1 MSSKHIQINPILKKE
16 LMVGSR
22 NMKMSWAI
30 FGLNAFL
37 SVIAVVTM
45 YSLELNAE
53 YSGYNY
59 ANLVSLF
66 PILGIVE
73 CVILSLVIPIITSGS
88 ISGERERQ
96 TLDIMLTTPVKPF
109 PIALGKLGSALMRV
123 MMYMISSIPVL
134 SIAFILGG
142 LNWASLFGL
151 IVMMLYIGIYVG
163 SIGIFCSSAV
173 KKSVAA
179 TVLTMLISWAVTLL
193 TILLFAMLLS
203 IKTMLVVGS
212 GTYSISIVY
221 EPLILMLNPYA
232 PVVDFFLQSCSS
244 IGVYDI
250 LTDFVSAKGFPT
262 VLRFI
267 YQHWMVF
274 STVWNLLVSFGFLK
288 LAAHNIAAT
297 HNHKVKKQKSKD
309 RDKSVDESRPM

>member
-1 MSSKHIQINPILKKE
+1 MRSKHIQMNPILKKE

-30 FGLNAFL
+30 FGLNTLL
-37 SVIAVVTM
+37 SVIAVITM
-45 YSLELNAE
+45 CGLELNAE
-53 YSGYNY
+53 YSGYSY

-109 PIALGKLGSALMRV
+109 SIALGKLGSALMLV
-123 MMYMISSIPVL
+123 MMYMVSSIPVL

-142 LNWASLFGL
+142 LNWSSLFGL

-179 TVLTMLISWAVTLL
+179 TVLTMLISGAITLL
-193 TILLFAMLLS
+193 TLVLFG
-203 IKTMLVVGS
+203 MLVSLKALLAVS
-212 GTYSISIVY
+212 SSTYTVSYIY
-221 EPLILMLNPYA
+221 EPLILLLNPYA
-232 PVVDFFLQSCSS
+232 PVVDFFMQSCTSY
-244 IGVYDI
+244 GVYDL

-262 VLRFI
+262 VIRLI
-267 YQHWMVF
+267 YQHWTL
-274 STVWNLLVSFGFLK
+274 SSLILNLLISFGFLR
-288 LAAHNIAAT
+288 LAAGNISVT
-297 HNHKVKKQKSKD
+297 HNRRVKKTKG
-309 RDKSVDESRPM
+309 

>member
-1 MSSKHIQINPILKKE
+1 MRSKHIQINPILKKE

-37 SVIAVVTM
+37 SAIAVVTM

-109 PIALGKLGSALMRV
+109 SIALGKLGSALMLV
-123 MMYMISSIPVL
+123 MMYMISSVPVL

-193 TILLFAMLLS
+193 TILLFVMLLS
-203 IKTMLVVGS
+203 IKTMLAVSS

-221 EPLILMLNPYA
+221 EPLVLMLNPYA

-250 LTDFVSAKGFPT
+250 LADFLTVRKFPT

-274 STVWNLLVSFGFLK
+274 STAWNLLVSFGFLK

-297 HNHKVKKQKSKD
+297 HNHKVKKQKNKD